1 MENVKIVI
9 NDNRYVEMEY
19 DENKSAKEQM
29 RKLLNKVEDEVRKEL
44 NLPSVFEEVV
54 KENCIKNFKK

>member
-1 MENVKIVI
+1 MKNVKIVI

-44 NLPSVFEEVV
+44 GLPSVFEEEWQRGILKVGD
-54 KENCIKNFKK
+54 